1 MSLDDWQTGG
11 MDPTRVDVDFAVLAD
26 AAHAM
31 AGKLYVL
38 GGGWD
43 VLRVPR
49 LPAVHHTMAIGMRI
63 AVPWT
68 ETDREI
74 RLGVMLVDEDGAELF
89 ERGPVLHTFR
99 VRRPPALPEG
109 SAIGVVRALTLN
121 NIRFPQEGSYS
132 YLLTIDGEDVSRI
145 PFRVAE
151 VPPKA
156 VPPGSAPGE

>member
-1 MSLDDWQTGG
+1 MTSEWQTAG
-11 MDPTRVDVDFAVLAD
+11 MDPTRVGVDFAVLAD

-43 VLRVPR
+43 VLRVAR
-49 LPAVHHTMAIGMRI
+49 FPAIHHTMAIGMRI
-63 AVPWT
+63 SVPWT

-74 RLGVMLVDEDGAELF
+74 EMAVMLVDEDGTELF
-89 ERGPVLHTFR
+89 DRGPVRHKFR

-121 NIRFPQEGSYS
+121 MIRFPREGSYS
-132 YLLTIDGEDVSRI
+132 YQLTIDGVDVSRI
-145 PFRVAE
+145 PFRVAS
-151 VPPKA
+151 VPTPQ
-156 VPPGSAPGE
+156 PPSGSVPGE

>member
-1 MSLDDWQTGG
+1 MTPDWQTAG
-11 MDPTRVDVDFAVLAD
+11 MDPTRVGVDFAVLAD

-43 VLRVPR
+43 VLRVAR
-49 LPAVHHTMAIGMRI
+49 FPAVHHTMAIGMRI
-63 AVPWT
+63 SVPWT

-74 RLGVMLVDEDGAELF
+74 ELAVMLVDEDGTELF
-89 ERGPVLHTFR
+89 ERGPVRHKFR

-121 NIRFPQEGSYS
+121 MIRFPREGSYS
-132 YLLTIDGEDVSRI
+132 YQLTVDGEDVSRI
-145 PFRVAE
+145 PFRVAALPT
-151 VPPKA
+151 PPS
-156 VPPGSAPGE
+156 PPGSVPGE